1 MKFSKR
7 IRVSIEIVI
16 FFSLLSF
23 FFRSR
28 SMEKEREINR
38 RNIYFYLFYL
48 TSSLAQ
54 ASNRTDNRE
63 SERRFAMEIA
73 RNDNDLKRNWIGLV
87 VQRLV
92 AEKVKDVEL
101 SLN

>member
-38 RNIYFYLFYL
+38 RKIYFYLFYL

>member
-1 MKFSKR
+1 
-7 IRVSIEIVI
+7 
-16 FFSLLSF
+16 
-23 FFRSR
+23 
-28 SMEKEREINR
+28 MEKEREINR
-38 RNIYFYLFYL
+38 RKIYFYLFYL

-73 RNDNDLKRNWIGLV
+73 RNDNDFKRNWIGLV